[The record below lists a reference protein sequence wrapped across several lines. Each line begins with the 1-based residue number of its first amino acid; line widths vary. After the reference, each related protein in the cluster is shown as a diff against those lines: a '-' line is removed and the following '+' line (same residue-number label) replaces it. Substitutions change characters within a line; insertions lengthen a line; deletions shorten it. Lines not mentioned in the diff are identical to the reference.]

1 MELQINRVIE
11 ELPVLCTHLVTELL
25 YIGFAQLLALRELTD
40 PLVYF
45 SYFSHL
51 YFVRALF
58 PLILCL

>member
-1 MELQINRVIE
+1 MELQINRVLE
-11 ELPVLCTHLVTELL
+11 ELPVLCTHLVTEFL

-51 YFVRALF
+51 
-58 PLILCL
+58 